1 MWKICFSPLNVE
13 IVVKL
18 LQNPPQ
24 SSISTLPSVKPKAGE
39 VYVYSDGGDD
49 DKKGV
54 CRKLFTSFAAT
65 IVRIIKQ

>member
-1 MWKICFSPLNVE
+1 MWKTRFSPLN
-13 IVVKL
+13 IGTVVNL

-24 SSISTLPSVKPKAGE
+24 SSISTLPPVKPKGGE

-54 CRKLFTSFAAT
+54 CSQLFIAVVAT